1 MLKRRLTLTLF
12 LSVVMISSYGIGCPK
27 GAYHDAVVAEHQFK
41 SVTQAFQQAE
51 IKEAGNGRIDPAE
64 HKAIEQGIEQVGL
77 TAQVLVTSLQ
87 NGASNATV
95 KDNFATVS
103 AALTDLLNNGVL
115 HLKNQTSKDILTT
128 SIAAVRAIL
137 DNVGQLLS
145 MQTSTTTTAGPTPAT
160 K

>member
-1 MLKRRLTLTLF
+1 MRRSSSVILTLALMIG
-12 LSVVMISSYGIGCPK
+12 LSGCPK
-27 GAYHDAVVAEHQFK
+27 GTIYHDSIVAEHQFK
-41 SVTQAFQQAE
+41 SVTQAFQKAE
-51 IKEAGNGRIDPAE
+51 ITEFNNGRIDPAE

-95 KDNFATVS
+95 QANFATVS

-115 HLKNQTSKDILTT
+115 HIKNQTSQDILKV
-128 SIAAVRAIL
+128 SLAGLKAIL

-145 MQTSTTTTAGPTPAT
+145 TPTSTTITAGPTPAT